1 MLVTFHNVPL
11 KSITSGAFSSL
22 YVLSTSTALI
32 GAAVVDTVVGAEL
45 VVSPGHVWLSQG
57 HPSRQFI

>member
-1 MLVTFHNVPL
+1 MLVMLVMLVTFHNVPL
-11 KSITSGAFSSL
+11 KSIMSGAFSSL

-45 VVSPGHVWLSQG
+45 VVSPGHE
-57 HPSRQFI
+57 